1 MYRIEFTASARRDL
15 TRIPDKVRPAIFEMI
30 DGPLAENPQRVGKPL
45 ELQLAGLH
53 VARRG
58 EYRIVYQVDEAEA
71 LVIIQRVA
79 HRRDIY
85 G

>member
-1 MYRIEFTASARRDL
+1 M
-15 TRIPDKVRPAIFEMI
+15 TRIPDKVRPAIFEMV
-30 DGPLAENPQRVGKPL
+30 DGAIADNPQRVGKPL
-45 ELQLAGLH
+45 DLQLEGLH

-58 EYRIVYQVDEAEA
+58 EYRIVYQIDEAES
-71 LVIIQRVA
+71 VVMIQRVA